1 MRANNGRLGQQA
13 RPQARQPVPAAW
25 CLRLVWLACW
35 LFPLATANS
44 QIPPPDTVLT
54 IRPEA
59 RTPDSAGMAAL
70 PPEIVAEVIAAF
82 NDSLTTRVSGS
93 LFMPRGTR
101 HSGPIAVFRGTLRVA
116 GLLTGQ
122 ITVINGDL
130 VIDSGALVS
139 GDVLVVGGQIIVKPG
154 GGLEGAR
161 RAYRAAAFL
170 VRGHDGLLMVRI
182 PPRSLGEI
190 ASAQTSFTTASF
202 ETTLSIETGRT
213 YNRVE
218 GLPIVFG
225 PSVVRTGLPD
235 MEARLDLRGI
245 GWTAPDRTDRRS
257 DFGYSGRVEFLFG
270 KSRRL
275 TVGAHIARQISPI
288 EEQPLSRT
296 EVGWAA
302 LLLQRDYRDFYQ
314 SQGATGYVSYEVGG
328 GLRATA
334 FFGRESQRSVPAND
348 PISIFRNESWRPNPL
363 VDDGHYTSWRLGLDY
378 DTRNDQESP
387 TSGWLARG
395 YFERSWSDDASLVSL
410 SSEVRFPVAPGRYAF
425 SRVHLDAR
433 GYARLDPA
441 VAASVRVVA
450 AGWIGGDPLPIQRR
464 MSLGGPDILPGY
476 RFRDLNCA
484 PAALT
489 DPSRAGLCDRM
500 IAVQAEVRSRLRIG
514 VPIATSDPYLS
525 AAQRLLGIRE
535 PDIVIFGDAG
545 KSWVTGEGPG
555 RVPNNRIPLLREWA
569 YDLGLGFDAG
579 GLGVYLSQPLNGGG
593 PLTLTARLQRRF

>member
-1 MRANNGRLGQQA
+1 
-13 RPQARQPVPAAW
+13 
-25 CLRLVWLACW
+25 
-35 LFPLATANS
+35 
-44 QIPPPDTVLT
+44 
-54 IRPEA
+54 
-59 RTPDSAGMAAL
+59 MAAL
-70 PPEIVAEVIAAF
+70 PPEIVTEVIAAF

-130 VIDSGALVS
+130 IIDSGALVS
-139 GDVLVVGGQIIVKPG
+139 GDVLVVGGQIIVRPG
-154 GGLEGAR
+154 GGLEGGR
-161 RAYRAAAFL
+161 REFRAAAFL
-170 VRGHDGLLMVRI
+170 VRGNDGLLMVRP

-190 ASAQTSFTTASF
+190 ASARRSFTTGFF
-202 ETTLSIETGRT
+202 ETAVSIETGRT

-275 TVGAHIARQISPI
+275 TVGAHVARQIVPI
-288 EEQPLSRT
+288 DEQPLSRT
-296 EVGWAA
+296 EAGWSAF
-302 LLLQRDYRDFYQ
+302 LLQRDYRDFYQ
-314 SQGATGYVSYEVGG
+314 AQGVTGYALYEVGG
-328 GLRATA
+328 GLRAGVFVGHDA
-334 FFGRESQRSVPAND
+334 QRSVPAND

-363 VDDGHYTSWRLGLDY
+363 VDDGHYTTWRVGLDF

-387 TSGWLARG
+387 TSGWLASG
-395 YFERSWSDDASLVSL
+395 FFERSWSDNAALVSL
-410 SSEVRFPVAPGRYAF
+410 PSDVRTPVAPGRYAF
-425 SRVHLDAR
+425 SRIRLDAR

-441 VAASVRVVA
+441 VAASVRVLA

-476 RFRDLNCA
+476 GFRDFNCT
-484 PAALT
+484 PTALV
-489 DPSRAGLCDRM
+489 DPSRPGLCDRM
-500 IAVQAEVRSRLRIG
+500 IAVQAEVRSRLRVG
-514 VPIATSDPYLS
+514 LPIATSDPYLS
-525 AAQRLLGIRE
+525 AAQRLLNIRE

-545 KSWVTGEGPG
+545 KAWITGDGPG
-555 RVPNNRIPLLREWA
+555 RVPNNRIPVLREWA
-569 YDLGLGFDAG
+569 YDLGVGFDAG

-593 PLTLTARLQRRF
+593 PLMLTARLQRRF

>member
-1 MRANNGRLGQQA
+1 MTTQA
-13 RPQARQPVPAAW
+13 RGWRHEARGLGKRWLWACLVAGALCLLPARAS
-25 CLRLVWLACW
+25 A
-35 LFPLATANS
+35 

-70 PPEIVAEVIAAF
+70 PAEVVAEVIAAF

-93 LFMPRGTR
+93 LFLPRGTR
-101 HSGPIAVFRGTLRVA
+101 HSGPIALFRGTLRVA

-130 VIDSGALVS
+130 IIDSGALVS
-139 GDVLVVGGQIIVKPG
+139 GDVLVVGGQIIVRPG

-161 RAYRAAAFL
+161 REFRAAAFL
-170 VRGHDGLLMVRI
+170 IRGTDGLLMVRP

-190 ASAQTSFTTASF
+190 ASARTSFRAGYF
-202 ETTLSIETGRT
+202 ETTVSVETGRT

-275 TVGAHIARQISPI
+275 TVGAHVARQIAPI
-288 EEQPLSRT
+288 DDQPLSRT
-296 EVGWAA
+296 EAGWSA

-314 SQGATGYVSYEVGG
+314 AQGATGYALYEVGG
-328 GLRATA
+328 GLRTSIFLGHEAH
-334 FFGRESQRSVPAND
+334 RSVPAND
-348 PISIFRNESWRPNPL
+348 PISIVRNESWRPNPL
-363 VDDGHYTSWRLGLDY
+363 VDDGHYTTWRVGLDF

-395 YFERSWSDDASLVSL
+395 FFERSWSDDAALVSL
-410 SSEVRFPVAPGRYAF
+410 PSEVRTPVAPGRYAF
-425 SRVHLDAR
+425 SRMHLDAR

-441 VAASVRVVA
+441 VAASVRVLA
-450 AGWIGGDPLPIQRR
+450 AGWIGGHPLPIQRR
-464 MSLGGPDILPGY
+464 LSLGGPDILPGY
-476 RFRDLNCA
+476 GFRDFNCA

-489 DPSRAGLCDRM
+489 DPSRPGLCDRM
-500 IAVQAEVRSRLRIG
+500 LAVQAEVRTRLRVG
-514 VPIATSDPYLS
+514 LPIATSDPYLS
-525 AAQRLLGIRE
+525 AAQRLLNIRE
-535 PDIVIFGDAG
+535 PDLVIFGDAG
-545 KSWVTGEGPG
+545 KAWITGEGPG
-555 RVPNNRIPLLREWA
+555 RVPNNRIPVLREWA
-569 YDLGLGFDAG
+569 YDVGVGFDAG

-593 PLTLTARLQRRF
+593 PLMLTARLQRRF